1 MFTADGFFRTGD
13 RGERRADGLLKITGR
28 VKEIF
33 KTSKGEY
40 VAPAPIENSLNAHP
54 LIEMSMVSGL
64 GQPAAYAMV
73 VLGEDVRPK
82 LKDAAFRKDVEAQ
95 LAQSATKSCR

>member
-1 MFTADGFFRTGD
+1 
-13 RGERRADGLLKITGR
+13 
-28 VKEIF
+28 
-33 KTSKGEY
+33 
-40 VAPAPIENSLNAHP
+40 
-54 LIEMSMVSGL
+54 MVSGL

-95 LAQSATKSCR
+95 LAQLLKDVNAGLISHEKLQMIVVAQEPWSIENGLLTPTMKIKRSRIENEVSTRVETWYSSNSKVQWG